1 MSLIDRV
8 KQALGGP
15 FVRAVGILVG
25 GTVVAQAILAATL
38 PVATRLY
45 TPTDFSTLAVFT
57 GIIAILSVGTCLR
70 FDIAVPL
77 PLKDEDG
84 MAVVLLSLGI
94 AAALNLVLL
103 VAVALFSTTLAGWLG
118 HPELAPYLWLV
129 PVATFLAGAYSTL
142 QFWFV
147 RRKQFGQLARNRV
160 MQAAG
165 SSAAQITLGV
175 AGIAPLGLLLGQLA
189 NGGVGSIRLG
199 WRLWRDEQE
208 TIGRVGRHDVA
219 RMARQYD
226 RFPKFST
233 IEAMCNSAA
242 VYLPIILLSAWAVG
256 PEAGY
261 LSLGMYAM
269 QVPMSLIG
277 NAVSQV
283 YMSRGPEEARAGTMG
298 RFTAE
303 VLGGL
308 LKSGVGPIICI
319 GVVAPELFR
328 LVFGADWTRA
338 GVLVTWM
345 TPWFVMQFL
354 ASPISLALH
363 IQNRL
368 REAFLLQG
376 FGLVMRT
383 GTVALAVSLPGA
395 YLSEAYALSGAVFY
409 AVYLAVV
416 MRVTGITPD
425 TVLTRLFSS
434 IPILAFWIVAGL
446 SGRFAI
452 EGLLTY
458 ANL

>member
-1 MSLIDRV
+1 MSLTDRV

-15 FVRAVGILVG
+15 FMRAVGILVG

-45 TPTDFSTLAVFT
+45 TPADFSTLAVFT

-84 MAVVLLSLGI
+84 VAVVLLSLGI
-94 AAALNLVLL
+94 AAALNLVLF

-118 HPELAPYLWLV
+118 HPELAPYLWLA

-165 SSAAQITLGV
+165 SSATQITLGV

-189 NGGVGSIRLG
+189 NSGVGSIRLG
-199 WRLWRDEQE
+199 WRLWRDEQA
-208 TIGRVGRHDVA
+208 TIGRVGRHDIA

-233 IEAMCNSAA
+233 LEAMCNSAA

-283 YMSRGPEEARAGTMG
+283 YMSRGPEEARAGTIG
-298 RFTAE
+298 RFTTE
-303 VLGGL
+303 VLSGL
-308 LKSGVGPIICI
+308 LKTGVGPIICI

-328 LVFGADWTRA
+328 IVFGSEWTRA

-345 TPWFVMQFL
+345 APWFIMQFL

-368 REAFLLQG
+368 VEAFALQV
-376 FGLVMRT
+376 FGLGLRAGAV
-383 GTVALAVSLPGA
+383 VLAAALPGA
-395 YLSEAYALSGAVFY
+395 PLSEFYALSGAVFY
-409 AVYLAVV
+409 LVYLILILNIVETDWKT
-416 MRVTGITPD
+416 TGLVALRSLPFIASWLVLGVAASFVLARIT
-425 TVLTRLFSS
+425 F
-434 IPILAFWIVAGL
+434 
-446 SGRFAI
+446 
-452 EGLLTY
+452 
-458 ANL
+458 

>member
-1 MSLIDRV
+1 M
-8 KQALGGP
+8 
-15 FVRAVGILVG
+15 RAVGILVG

-45 TPTDFSTLAVFT
+45 TPADFSTLAVFT

-84 MAVVLLSLGI
+84 VAVVLLSLGI
-94 AAALNLVLL
+94 AAALNLVLF

-118 HPELAPYLWLV
+118 HPELAPYLWLA

-165 SSAAQITLGV
+165 SSATQITLGV

-189 NGGVGSIRLG
+189 NSGVGSIRLG
-199 WRLWRDEQE
+199 WRLWRDEQA
-208 TIGRVGRHDVA
+208 TIGRVGRHDIA

-233 IEAMCNSAA
+233 LEAMCNSAA

-283 YMSRGPEEARAGTMG
+283 YMSRGPEEARAGTIG
-298 RFTAE
+298 RFTTE
-303 VLGGL
+303 VLSGL
-308 LKSGVGPIICI
+308 LKTGVGPIICI

-328 LVFGADWTRA
+328 IVFGSEWTRA

-345 TPWFVMQFL
+345 APWFIMQFL

-368 REAFLLQG
+368 VEAFALQV
-376 FGLVMRT
+376 FGLGLRAGAV
-383 GTVALAVSLPGA
+383 VLAAALPGA
-395 YLSEAYALSGAVFY
+395 PLSEFYALSGAVFY
-409 AVYLAVV
+409 LVYLILILNIVETDWKT
-416 MRVTGITPD
+416 TGLVALRSLPFIASWLVLGVAASFVLARIT
-425 TVLTRLFSS
+425 F
-434 IPILAFWIVAGL
+434 
-446 SGRFAI
+446 
-452 EGLLTY
+452 
-458 ANL
+458 

>member
-8 KQALGGP
+8 KQALGGR
-15 FVRAVGILVG
+15 FMRAVGILVG
-25 GTVVAQAILAATL
+25 GTAVAQAILAATL

-45 TPTDFSTLAVFT
+45 TPADFSTLAVFT

-84 MAVVLLSLGI
+84 VAVVLLSLGI
-94 AAALNLVLL
+94 AAALNLVLF
-103 VAVALFSTTLAGWLG
+103 VAVALFSTTLSGWLG

-147 RRKQFGQLARNRV
+147 RRKQFGHLARNRV
-160 MQAAG
+160 IQAAG
-165 SSAAQITLGV
+165 SSATQIMLGV

-189 NGGVGSIRLG
+189 NSGVGSIRLG
-199 WRLWRDEQE
+199 WRLWRDEQA
-208 TIGRVGRHDVA
+208 TIGQVGRHDIA

-233 IEAMCNSAA
+233 LEAMCNSAA

-283 YMSRGPEEARAGTMG
+283 YMSRGPEEARAGTIG
-298 RFTAE
+298 HFTTE
-303 VLGGL
+303 VLSGL
-308 LKSGVGPIICI
+308 FKTGVGPIICI

-328 LVFGADWTRA
+328 IVFGSEWTRA

-345 TPWFVMQFL
+345 APWFIMQFL

-368 REAFLLQG
+368 VEAFALQV
-376 FGLVMRT
+376 FGLGLRAGAV
-383 GTVALAVSLPGA
+383 VLAAALPGA
-395 YLSEAYALSGAVFY
+395 PLSEFYALSGAVFY
-409 AVYLAVV
+409 LVYLILILNIVETDWKI
-416 MRVTGITPD
+416 TGQAALRSLP
-425 TVLTRLFSS
+425 
-434 IPILAFWIVAGL
+434 IVASWLVLGVAASVVL
-446 SGRFAI
+446 ARITF
-452 EGLLTY
+452 
-458 ANL
+458 

>member
-1 MSLIDRV
+1 MSLVDRL
-8 KQALGGP
+8 KQTLGGP

-38 PVATRLY
+38 PMATRLY
-45 TPTDFSTLAVFT
+45 SPEDFSTLAVFT

-77 PLKDEDG
+77 PLEEKEG
-84 MAVVLLSLGI
+84 AAIVLLSAGI
-94 AAALNLVLL
+94 ALAINLTLLASVLL
-103 VAVALFSTTLAGWLG
+103 LPGTIAGWLG

-129 PVATFLAGAYSTL
+129 PIATFFAGAYSTL

-147 RRKQFGQLARNRV
+147 RRKQFGQLARNRI

-165 SSAAQITLGV
+165 SSATQIGLGM
-175 AGIAPLGLLLGQLA
+175 AGAAPLGLLLGQLV
-189 NGGVGSIRLG
+189 NSGVGAVRLG
-199 WRLWRDEQE
+199 WRFAHDEATTLKSVSWRD
-208 TIGRVGRHDVA
+208 IA
-219 RMARQYD
+219 RIARRYD

-233 IEAMCNSAA
+233 LEAMCNSAA
-242 VYLPIILLSAWAVG
+242 IYLPIILLSAWATG

-283 YMSRGPEEARAGTMG
+283 YMSRGPAEARAGTLG
-298 RFTAE
+298 QFTAE
-303 VLGGL
+303 VLSGL

-319 GVVAPELFR
+319 GIVAPELFR
-328 LVFGADWTRA
+328 LVFGSEWIRA

-345 TPWFVMQFL
+345 VPWFILQFL

-368 REAFLLQG
+368 IEAFLLQV
-376 FGLVMRT
+376 FGLVLRT
-383 GTVALAVSLPGA
+383 GSVVLAVALPGT
-395 YLSEAYALSGAVFY
+395 YLSEFYALSGAVFY
-409 AVYLAVV
+409 LVYLVLILYIVGSSWRTAAFAFFRNLPISALWLALGLTANVV
-416 MRVTGITPD
+416 
-425 TVLTRLFSS
+425 
-434 IPILAFWIVAGL
+434 L
-446 SGRFAI
+446 SLMSF
-452 EGLLTY
+452 
-458 ANL
+458 

>member
-8 KQALGGP
+8 KQVLGGP
-15 FVRAVGILVG
+15 FMRAVGILVG

-45 TPTDFSTLAVFT
+45 TPADFSTLAVFT

-84 MAVVLLSLGI
+84 VAVVLLSLGI
-94 AAALNLVLL
+94 AAALNLLLL
-103 VAVALFSTTLAGWLG
+103 VAAALFSTTLTGWLG

-165 SSAAQITLGV
+165 SSATQITLGV

-189 NGGVGSIRLG
+189 NSGVGSIRLG
-199 WRLWRDEQE
+199 WRLWRDEQA
-208 TIGRVGRHDVA
+208 TIGRVGPHDIA

-233 IEAMCNSAA
+233 LEAMCNSAA
-242 VYLPIILLSAWAVG
+242 VYLPIILLSAWSVG

-283 YMSRGPEEARAGTMG
+283 YMSRGPEEARAGTIG
-298 RFTAE
+298 RFTME
-303 VLGGL
+303 VLSGL
-308 LKSGVGPIICI
+308 LKTGVGPIICI

-328 LVFGADWTRA
+328 IVFGSEWTRA

-345 TPWFVMQFL
+345 VPWFILQFL

-368 REAFLLQG
+368 VEAFVLQV
-376 FGLVMRT
+376 FGLGLRT
-383 GTVALAVSLPGA
+383 GAVVLAAALPGA
-395 YLSEAYALSGAVFY
+395 PLSEFYALSGAVFY
-409 AVYLAVV
+409 LVYLILILNIVEADWKTTGLVV
-416 MRVTGITPD
+416 LRSLP
-425 TVLTRLFSS
+425 
-434 IPILAFWIVAGL
+434 IVAGCL
-446 SGRFAI
+446 ML
-452 EGLLTY
+452 GLVASFILTRISF
-458 ANL
+458 

>member
-1 MSLIDRV
+1 MSLVEKV
-8 KQALGGP
+8 KHTLGGP
-15 FVRAVGILVG
+15 FIRAVGILVG

-45 TPTDFSTLAVFT
+45 SPEDFSTLAVFT

-84 MAVVLLSLGI
+84 LAVVVLSLGI

-103 VAVALFSTTLAGWLG
+103 AATTLFSSTFAAWLG
-118 HPELAPYLWLV
+118 HPELAAYLWLV
-129 PVATFLAGAYSTL
+129 PVAAFLAGAYNTL

-147 RRKQFGQLARNRV
+147 RRKRFGELARNRV

-165 SSAAQITLGV
+165 SSATQIGLGMTGV
-175 AGIAPLGLLLGQLA
+175 APLGLLLGQLV
-189 NGGVGSIRLG
+189 NSGVGSLRLA
-199 WRLWRDEQE
+199 WRLWHAERT
-208 TIGRVGRHDVA
+208 TIGQIRRHDIA

-233 IEAMCNSAA
+233 LEAMCNSAA

-283 YMSRGPEEARAGTMG
+283 YMSRGPEEARAGTIG
-298 RFTAE
+298 RFTTE
-303 VLGGL
+303 VLSGL
-308 LKSGVGPIICI
+308 LKTGIGPIISI
-319 GVVAPELFR
+319 GVMAPELFR
-328 LVFGADWTRA
+328 IVFGSEWSRA

-345 TPWFVMQFL
+345 APWFILQFL

-363 IQNRL
+363 IKNRL
-368 REAFLLQG
+368 AEAFALQV
-376 FGLVMRT
+376 FGLALRT
-383 GTVALAVSLPGA
+383 GAVTLAAALPNAP
-395 YLSEAYALSGAVFY
+395 LSEFYALSGAAFY
-409 AVYLAVV
+409 LVYLILILNIVEADWKATWLVV
-416 MRVTGITPD
+416 LGS
-425 TVLTRLFSS
+425 L
-434 IPILAFWIVAGL
+434 PIAAGWLMLGVAASFALALIF
-446 SGRFAI
+446 
-452 EGLLTY
+452 
-458 ANL
+458 